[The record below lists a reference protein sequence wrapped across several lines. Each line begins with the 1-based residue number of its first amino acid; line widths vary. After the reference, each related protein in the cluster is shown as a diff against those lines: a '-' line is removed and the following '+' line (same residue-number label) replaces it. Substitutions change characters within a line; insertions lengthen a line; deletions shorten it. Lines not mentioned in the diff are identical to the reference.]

1 VAEPAL
7 ARRIYETS
15 HLTGEFT
22 LRSGTVSNQ
31 YFDKYLFE
39 ADPQLL
45 AEVAAGLLALI
56 PAGTEAVAGP
66 ELGGIP
72 LATMVSQ
79 LSGLPA
85 RFIRKQAKTYGTKR
99 LAEGGELAGCRLTVV
114 EDVVSTGGQLIE
126 SCRELRA
133 RGAEILAVLAVIDRQ
148 TGGAENLAAEA
159 LEFSALFTMA
169 ELEAAVA

>member
-1 VAEPAL
+1 MTDPAL
-7 ARRIYETS
+7 AKRIYDVS
-15 HLTGEFT
+15 HLTGSFT
-22 LRSGTVSNQ
+22 LRSGTVSDQ

-39 ADPQLL
+39 SDPELL
-45 AEVAAGLLALI
+45 SQVGAGLLRLV

-85 RFIRKQAKTYGTKR
+85 LFIRKRAKTYGTER
-99 LAEGGELAGCRLTVV
+99 LAEGGEVAGRKLTVI
-114 EDVVSTGGQLIE
+114 EDVVSTGGQLLE
-126 SCRELRA
+126 SCAELAA

-148 TGGAENLAAEA
+148 TGGAENLAEA
-159 LEFSALFTMA
+159 GYAFSSLFTMA
-169 ELEAAVA
+169 DLEAAVA